1 MKVQTLF
8 EFGEERFLSEL
19 KYFDNL
25 NFPGDRRNK
34 DWFIRLPQIY
44 KTRFCEWFFLVK
56 DNNEL
61 VAFSTIQEFYP
72 KCYRVLTR
80 TYYDPKY
87 RRKHTA
93 YERTQKTPA
102 MWMLDAQIKF
112 LADYDTLFI
121 SMQDINR
128 RKMLEQLRKKLGSDW
143 ILHPNMLQTCKE
155 IQDKNCWQNIIYKG
169 KTPDLPSITIT
180 RWCQM

>member
-44 KTRFCEWFFLVK
+44 KTMFCEWFFLVK

-61 VAFSTIQEFYP
+61 VAFSTIQ
-72 KCYRVLTR
+72 
-80 TYYDPKY
+80 
-87 RRKHTA
+87 
-93 YERTQKTPA
+93 
-102 MWMLDAQIKF
+102 
-112 LADYDTLFI
+112 
-121 SMQDINR
+121 
-128 RKMLEQLRKKLGSDW
+128 
-143 ILHPNMLQTCKE
+143 
-155 IQDKNCWQNIIYKG
+155 
-169 KTPDLPSITIT
+169 
-180 RWCQM
+180 